1 MSRQC
6 RSGVEPSEVEMSHRN
21 ALGLYTWWG
30 RCLFLA
36 LAGGLCWAQVDT
48 NQRFPRGREL
58 WQYRARPEGIGP
70 GQRAVWEEHYEF
82 DTTTWQWRRR
92 LLYDGI
98 ELLPPAVW
106 SLEEY
111 LQWRQRLWQDR
122 IWDSLWQSYD
132 IRLALSPQER
142 NQLLGQIATLT
153 IPLPPNPLLRLFG
166 KPEISISVAGDVN
179 IRAGWRWDWQRLG
192 TASATGQVQSSPIF
206 SQSINLNVSGRIGD
220 KVRLG
225 VDWGSH
231 RMFEFDNKFRIGY
244 EGYDDDVVR
253 KVEVGNV
260 NFQTPSTLIGGAQAL
275 FGIRSDFQFG
285 PLFLKTVAAQKR
297 AERRTTRIQGGALR
311 QRFALRAYDY
321 ARNHFF
327 LDTAYRAVYREY
339 FRYATPVVP
348 ASAAPLRVKE
358 IEVWESTTDLR
369 VTQAAEAIAFADL
382 PPVAIG
388 QRYPEQSKRANVVA
402 GEVERGRFVRL
413 DSSHYRFNPHLGLLT
428 LLNLRQDR
436 TYAVAYRIE
445 GPTESPDDDQ
455 VYGTFANTAGERD
468 TLVLKLVYR
477 PNLQPGFRT
486 LWARQLRN
494 IYPIGTRNVQELTVR
509 VWYVRQ
515 SNDSTEVLEGSPDKL
530 VTILGVDRVNNA
542 TGDPTPDGVFD
553 TGVQSPFFN
562 AQTGEIIFPS
572 LEPFREGLRQYFA
585 ARGTP
590 SLAERYVYGA
600 IYDTTV
606 EAARLQTDRDRFI
619 IAGEVTGSAGARI
632 SLNAFNLEPGSVRVY
647 LDGQLLKEGE
657 DYTVQYYSGEV
668 ILRNPRALLPNANVE
683 VEYEPRDL
691 FSIGARTLLGLR
703 GDMLVLNR
711 RLLKATW
718 GFTTMF
724 YHQAALID
732 RVRLGDE
739 PVSNWMVG
747 TDFNL
752 QWETPWLTNLLRTL
766 PFVDTKEP
774 SRLVLRAELAQML
787 PNPNTRR
794 SEVASDNNA
803 PVVYLDDFEGADRRF
818 PLGMFPGYWRHSSPP
833 VDPEIGPDAP
843 TVALYRGKLFWYQY
857 FLPETPIREVYPNR
871 DVIPGQSNLRALSIV
886 FRPDERGIYNP
897 NPAFVDFRNPLFDST
912 TAFARQ
918 PENRR
923 RIWAGMTRLLSS
935 YPLNLDA
942 ENFEYLEI
950 MMRIEQAEPDAR
962 LFIDLGQISED
973 IIPNGKLDTED
984 GITSA
989 APLPNGIL
997 DAGEDVGLDGL
1008 DDAAERARAPF
1019 PLSLEEDP
1027 ARDNFSFDYT
1037 KDPGLLTQADFERY
1051 NNPEGNSR
1059 SELGQFPDTEV
1070 LNPNNGQSL
1079 MQENS
1084 YFSYEIRLDPN
1095 PATNPQI
1102 VGGGS
1107 NGWYLYR
1114 IPLRRPDRVV
1124 GNPLFSNVQYARLW
1138 VKGGALTVRIAD
1150 WRLVGSLWQRRHPFQ
1165 AAATDADSV
1174 LEIAFVSR
1182 EENSGPPDYYTM
1194 PPGVLPP
1201 RQLSNPDPTRDIRL
1215 NEQSLVLRIR
1225 NLRYGDERM
1234 AVRLFPQRLDLL
1246 YYRRLKF
1253 FVHGDGSMPFRIG
1266 RSEVPVAEVF
1276 LRFGIDSSNYYEYR
1290 RPLLQGWQD
1299 IQIDL
1304 QKLAALKSLRDSLF
1318 QQQVVEAALPG
1329 DELGRVRIR
1338 GNPSLTQVQFIGLGI
1353 ANPAERFPN
1362 FLTTT
1367 VWVDELRLTEPDAR
1381 SDWAG
1386 VAAVDLKL
1394 ADIATMNINAMRTQP
1409 GFHRLEERFG
1419 DRILRSLWN
1428 ATVTVAAEKFFPASW
1443 RELRIPLTYTHSEML
1458 EKPHLIPQNDMPVEE
1473 VANVVQQQRLQQGA
1487 SPQEAAKA
1495 GEEIRLRSQTLRVQ
1509 DSWALTGLRPGL
1521 PFKTWWVR
1529 DIINRF
1535 TIGYA
1540 YAQEFERSPQIAER
1554 FRWRWNLT
1562 LQYAV
1567 QMQPLIAL
1575 RPLGWGA
1582 KVPLIQEFSAW
1593 QLAPWPTT
1601 FGFGLTLTRGRQTEQ
1616 LRDVPFPSPVV
1627 REFTAQKQLQA
1638 TWRLSE
1644 GGLLNPTVDYSV
1656 TSNATL
1662 VPIELDPLTGR
1673 QRTGGEIFRQM
1684 LFRGGS
1690 PLYLGEDNSVRQ
1702 NVTFN
1707 FRPRIAELLRVQR
1720 FVDMTGSYT
1729 VTYSWT
1735 DPRQPDPAIRDVVK
1749 QAQWQSSFRWN
1760 TALRLKQLA
1769 EHLFGKV
1776 SSADTPSTVARILRV
1791 LRSALVDY
1799 DNFQI
1804 NFQQDNS
1811 SLNPGVLG
1819 GTGLT
1824 NFWFRA
1830 PLFRPEDPIYGPTM
1844 AYQLGLLA
1852 APHGRIRVVGRSGFP
1867 FMGFVTTLGSRPP
1880 NAVLQENF
1888 SQRSVLDMRTSRPLW
1903 EGATLTLSWKSEFA
1917 YNRNWTLRT
1926 DANGVPTP
1934 TNVVITNSYSRTAL
1948 FLPPLLVLALFRNTP
1963 ERVLELYDQR
1973 RQAILGSVA
1982 DTTERN
1988 VRLQQALSEA
1998 FREGVESFRWYP
2010 GALALI
2016 LPRVNWMLR
2025 WDGLEKWWLFRRVSA
2040 QRVSLEHSYTSTYRE
2055 NTRLTDR
2062 GRVIDA
2068 QQVEANFQPFVGVT
2082 VNFDEKVFRGP
2093 ATAVLRYNVRYSYQ
2107 LGAAARSLQRQVSHE
2122 FSLQVNHM
2130 RRGLVVPLIGTELKN
2145 DVELSLLASV
2155 RRNVTSSHD
2164 VFRSGGPDGLR
2175 VDGSTQITVEP
2186 RARYTISQRLTAAFF
2201 MRYDGVFNEG
2211 AAQPGYSTF
2220 QIGMDIRL
2228 GISGGR

>member
-1 MSRQC
+1 MGYR
-6 RSGVEPSEVEMSHRN
+6 R
-21 ALGLYTWWG
+21 ALECTRVWWG
-30 RCLFLA
+30 LIVGTAVCWSQSELRDGLFSHESP
-36 LAGGLCWAQVDT
+36 WEYQ
-48 NQRFPRGREL
+48 GRAEIL
-58 WQYRARPEGIGP
+58 GP
-70 GQRAVWEEHYEF
+70 GQRTVWEERYEL
-82 DTTTWQWRRR
+82 DTVGWRWRRR
-92 LLYDGI
+92 LLYDDL
-98 ELLPPAVW
+98 ELMPPAVW

-111 LQWRQRLWQDR
+111 LRWRQRLWQDR
-122 IWDSLWQSYD
+122 VWDSLWQSYD
-132 IRLALSPQER
+132 IRLALSPRER
-142 NQLLGQIATLT
+142 EQLLGQIATIT
-153 IPLPPNPLLRLFG
+153 IPLPPNPLVTLFG

-260 NFQTPSTLIGGAQAL
+260 NFPTPSTLIGGAQAL
-275 FGIRSDFQFG
+275 FGIRSDYQFG

-327 LDTAYRAVYREY
+327 LDTAYRAFYEEY

-348 ASAAPLRVKE
+348 VAAAPLRVKE

-369 VTQAAEAIAFADL
+369 ITQAAEAIAYADL
-382 PPVAIG
+382 PPLAVG
-388 QRYPEQSKRANVVA
+388 QRYPETYKTAPVVA
-402 GEVERGRFVRL
+402 GQVERGRFVRL
-413 DSSHYRFNPHLGLLT
+413 EPSQYRFNPHLGVLT
-428 LLNLRQDR
+428 LFNLRQDR

-445 GPTESPDDDQ
+445 GPTERPEDDL

-468 TLVLKLVYR
+468 TLVLKLIYR
-477 PNLQPGFRT
+477 PNLQPGFRS
-486 LWARQLRN
+486 LWKRQLRN
-494 IYPIGTRNVQELTVR
+494 IYPLGTRNVQELTVR
-509 VWYVRQ
+509 VWYIRQ
-515 SNDSTEVLEGSPDKL
+515 GNDSSEVLEGTPDKL
-530 VTILGVDRVNNA
+530 VTVLGVDRVNNA

-553 TGVQSPFFN
+553 TGPQSPFFD

-572 LEPFREGLRQYFA
+572 LEPFREGLRRYFA
-585 ARGTP
+585 TRGVP
-590 SLAERYVYGA
+590 SAAERYVYGA
-600 IYDTTV
+600 VYDTTV

-647 LDGQLLKEGE
+647 LDGQPLKEGE

-703 GDMLVLNR
+703 GDVLLLNR
-711 RLLKATW
+711 RLLKASW

-739 PVSNWMVG
+739 PVSNWMLG
-747 TDFNL
+747 TDL
-752 QWETPWLTNLLRTL
+752 AVTWETPWLTSLLNAL
-766 PFVDTKEP
+766 PLVDTKEP
-774 SRLVLRAELAQML
+774 SRVNIRAELAQMF
-787 PNPNTRR
+787 PTPNTRR
-794 SEVASDNNA
+794 SEAASDNGA
-803 PVVYLDDFEGADRRF
+803 PVVYLDDFEGAERRF
-818 PLGMFPGYWRHSSPP
+818 PLGMFPGYWRHASPP
-833 VDPEIGPDAP
+833 VDPDIAPDAR
-843 TVALYRGKLFWYQY
+843 TAVRYRGKLFWYQF

-871 DVIPGQSNLRALSIV
+871 DIIPGQSNLRALYVV

-897 NPAFVDFRNPLFDST
+897 NPEFVDWRNPLFDST
-912 TAFARQ
+912 TAFARR

-923 RIWAGMTRLLSS
+923 RIWAGMTRLLAS

-942 ENFEYLEI
+942 ENFEYLEL
-950 MMRIEQAEPDAR
+950 MMRVDYAEPGAR
-962 LFIDLGQISED
+962 LFFDLGQISED
-973 IIPNGKLDTED
+973 IIPNGRLDTED
-984 GITSA
+984 GITAA

-997 DAGEDVGLDGL
+997 DAGEDVGIDAL
-1008 DDAAERARAPF
+1008 DDAAERAAYPY

-1027 ARDNFSFDYT
+1027 ARDNFAFDYA
-1037 KDPGLLTQADFERY
+1037 KDPGLLTEADFERY

-1059 SELGQFPDTEV
+1059 SELGRFPDTEV
-1070 LNPNNGQSL
+1070 LNPNNGQTL
-1079 MQENS
+1079 MLDNS

-1114 IPLRRPDRVV
+1114 IPLRRPDRIV

-1138 VKGGALTVRIAD
+1138 VKGGALKVRIAD
-1150 WRLVGSLWQRRHPFQ
+1150 WRLVGALWQRRHPFQ

-1174 LEIAFVSR
+1174 LEVAFVNR
-1182 EENSGPPDYYTM
+1182 EENSGPPDYYTL
-1194 PPGVLPP
+1194 PPGVRPP
-1201 RQLSNPDPTRDIRL
+1201 RQVSNPDPTRDIRL
-1215 NEQSLVLRIR
+1215 NEQSLVLRVR

-1234 AVRLFPQRLDLL
+1234 AVRLFPQRLDML
-1246 YYRRLKF
+1246 YYRQLKF
-1253 FVHGDGSMPFRIG
+1253 FVHGDGSMPVRLT
-1266 RSEVPVAEVF
+1266 SADVPIAEVF
-1276 LRFGIDSSNYYEYR
+1276 LRFGIDSANYYEYR

-1304 QKLAALKSLRDSLF
+1304 QQLSALKGLRDSLLQARLF
-1318 QQQVVEAALPG
+1318 EAQLPG

-1338 GNPSLTQVQFIGLGI
+1338 GTPTLTQVQFIGIGI
-1353 ANPAERFPN
+1353 ANPADRFPN

-1367 VWVDELRLTEPDAR
+1367 VWIDELRLVQPDAR
-1381 SDWAG
+1381 PDWAA
-1386 VAAVDLKL
+1386 VAALDLKL
-1394 ADIATMNINAMRTQP
+1394 ADLGTLNLNVMRTQP
-1409 GFHRLEERFG
+1409 DFHRLEERFG

-1428 ATVTVAAEKFFPASW
+1428 ANLTLALEKLFPKAW
-1443 RELRIPLTYTHSEML
+1443 RELRIPLSYTHSEVL
-1458 EKPHLIPQNDMPVEE
+1458 ERPRLFPNNDMSVEATAE
-1473 VANVVQQQRLQQGA
+1473 AVQRQLLQQGA
-1487 SPQEAAKA
+1487 TPQEAAQA
-1495 GEEIRLRSQTLRVQ
+1495 AQQVRLRSQTLRVQ
-1509 DSWALTGLRPGL
+1509 DSWALTGLRPGIPL
-1521 PFKTWWVR
+1521 DLWWVR

-1540 YAQEFERSPQIAER
+1540 YAQEFERSPQVAER

-1567 QMQPLIAL
+1567 QMQPLLTL
-1575 RPLGWGA
+1575 RPLGWGT
-1582 KVPLIQEFSAW
+1582 KIPLVREFAAW
-1593 QLAPWPTT
+1593 QLAPWPTS

-1638 TWRLSE
+1638 GWRLSE
-1644 GGLLNPTVDYSV
+1644 GGLLNPTLDYAL
-1656 TSNATL
+1656 TTNATL
-1662 VPIELDPLTGR
+1662 VPIELDPVTGR
-1673 QRTGGEIFRQM
+1673 QRSGSEIVRHMF
-1684 LFRGGS
+1684 FAGS
-1690 PLYLGEDNSVRQ
+1690 TPLYLGEETSLRQ
-1702 NVTFN
+1702 NVTIN
-1707 FRPRIAELLRVQR
+1707 FRPRLAELLRVQR

-1729 VTYSWT
+1729 VTYSWN
-1735 DPRQPDPAIRDVVK
+1735 DPRQPDPAIRDAVK

-1769 EHLFGKV
+1769 EQLFGRV
-1776 SSADTPSTVARILRV
+1776 PTADTPSIGSRILRA
-1791 LRSALVDY
+1791 LRGLLFEY

-1804 NFQQDNS
+1804 NLQQENS

-1824 NFWFRA
+1824 NFWLRSLLLRSES
-1830 PLFRPEDPIYGPTM
+1830 PLYGPSM
-1844 AYQLGLLA
+1844 GYQLGLLA
-1852 APHGRIRVVGRSGFP
+1852 APHGSIRVHARPHFP
-1867 FMGFVTTLGSRPP
+1867 FFGFATTLGPRPP

-1888 SQRSVLDMRTSRPLW
+1888 AQKTVLDMRTSRPLW
-1903 EGATLTLSWKSEFA
+1903 EGATLTLSWKSEVA
-1917 YNRNWTLRT
+1917 YNRNWTLQT

-1934 TNVVITNSYSRTAL
+1934 TSVVVTNSYSRTAL
-1948 FLPPLLVLALFRNTP
+1948 FLPPFLFFAVFRNTP
-1963 ERVLELYDQR
+1963 ERVLELYAQQR
-1973 RQAILGSVA
+1973 QTILASTP
-1982 DTTERN
+1982 DTTEQH
-1988 VRLQQALSEA
+1988 VRLQTALADA
-1998 FREGVESFRWYP
+1998 FRRGVESFRWYP
-2010 GALALI
+2010 GALALVM
-2016 LPRVNWMLR
+2016 PRVNWMLR
-2025 WDGLEKWWLFRRVSA
+2025 WDGLEKWEPLRSIGAR
-2040 QRVSLEHSYTSTYRE
+2040 RVSLEHAYSSTYRE

-2062 GRVIDA
+2062 GRLIDM
-2068 QQVEANFQPFVGVT
+2068 QQVEANFQPFLGVT
-2082 VNFDEKVFRGP
+2082 VNFDEKLFRGP
-2093 ATAVLRYNVRYSYQ
+2093 ATGSVRYNLRYSYQ
-2107 LGAAARSLQRQVSHE
+2107 LGAAARSIQRQVSHE
-2122 FSLQVNHM
+2122 FSLQLNHT
-2130 RRGLVVPLIGTELKN
+2130 RRGLVLPFIGAQLQN
-2145 DVELSLLASV
+2145 DVEFSLLASV
-2155 RRNVTSSHD
+2155 RRNLTASHD
-2164 VFRSGGPDGLR
+2164 VFGSGGSSGLR

-2186 RARYTISQRLTAAFF
+2186 RARYTISQRLTAALF